1 MARKTPEIPSAS
13 MADIAFMLLIFFLVA
28 TTMDMDRGLSRRL
41 PPIIEDQ
48 QDTAKIDVLKRNV
61 FVVLINKNDQLLV
74 NGEYIQVDNLRE
86 KTKEFVINPANDKKL
101 PEKEALSALKEKAL
115 ATGESKAAENFQKAI
130 DILGE
135 DYKRSKGIVS
145 LQNDRGTSYKIYIAV
160 QNELVAAFNEL
171 RDEYSMRKFSKKFD
185 DLDEEQQEAVQA
197 AIPLAISEAEPKNIN

>member
-41 PPIIEDQ
+41 PPIPEDS
-48 QDTAKIDVLKRNV
+48 QDTVKIDIHKRNV

-74 NGEYIQVDNLRE
+74 NGEYMQVERLRE
-86 KTKEFVINPANDKKL
+86 KTKEFIINPANSDKL
-101 PEKEALSALKEKAL
+101 PEKELLSVFKEKAL
-115 ATGESKAAENFQKAI
+115 SKDDTKAANNFQKAI
-130 DILGE
+130 DVLGE
-135 DYKRSKGIVS
+135 DYPRSKGVVS

-171 RDEYSMRKFSKKFD
+171 RDEYATRKFGKKFE
-185 DLDEEQQEAVQA
+185 DLDKDQQDAIQT
-197 AIPLAISEAEPKNIN
+197 AIPLSISEAEPKNI